1 MNEQTHGEHANMAGK
16 RCTKKVPPVEGAISW
31 ETAADAGEVDHDDDE
46 DLANLSNSVV
56 NKNIFQRMNLEE
68 PLNSSKYDICEKH
81 IKKLPNGFDLTV
93 KKFQMEGF
101 TQPFC
106 ILDKEGLGMKLPEAK
121 SFGIGEVRSAVGSRR
136 LLDVMNVNSEWFLFM
151 YLLYV
156 SN

>member
-1 MNEQTHGEHANMAGK
+1 MNEQTHGEPANMAAK

-101 TQPFC
+101 THPFC